1 MAENPFSRAI
11 PELLHPSAKLILRI
25 AHYNSEEFGGAA
37 VLMQRLDRA
46 LAALGHISTV
56 NHQSTPGAME
66 SKGRLASASVHAA
79 KLLERAGYSF
89 ENRLRRPNAASY
101 FSRLHLF
108 HQTAV
113 HDSWI
118 DIAHLHWVGRWLD
131 LPSFVASL
139 RTFTPIVWTVH
150 DMSALAG
157 GCFTDF
163 GCGEFGNG
171 CRVCPL
177 LKFPFNRILA
187 KRELQR
193 RIRALASRPVAFVA
207 NSHSTCRLVEKA
219 PLAKGKVQRIIPPGF
234 DFSEMKRIPRREAR
248 LALGVPEE
256 AFVLG
261 FGAASLT
268 DENKGIDRFYEVAQR
283 VAQEI
288 PNTQAV
294 IFGDGEPETT
304 KIPTHQL
311 GTLKDPAQLA
321 LAYSAMDAHLVTSQM
336 ETFGQVSVEAQA
348 CGTPVFAFAVGGL
361 PETLV
366 DGKTGVLVPFGE
378 CEQMAEQIVAA
389 YRAGRLKAMGR
400 AGAEWVRGQFD
411 SLVVAKKY
419 VEVYEE
425 LLAGSANWNRNVYTT
440 PRRLGGRSEDSHRG
454 EADQNL

>member
-1 MAENPFSRAI
+1 
-11 PELLHPSAKLILRI
+11 LKI
-25 AHYNSEEFGGAA
+25 AHFNTSSVGGAA
-37 VLMQRLDRA
+37 VLMQRLHTALLDLDQESVGYVRDAAHLPDKILAQDFSSSEKDRFF
-46 LAALGHISTV
+46 
-56 NHQSTPGAME
+56 
-66 SKGRLASASVHAA
+66 
-79 KLLERAGYSF
+79 ERARYSL
-89 ENRLRRPNAASY
+89 ENRIRFSKAPSY
-101 FSRLHLF
+101 YSRLRLNHATPAPRA
-108 HQTAV
+108 QV
-113 HDSWI
+113 
-118 DIAHLHWVGRWLD
+118 DIIHLHWAGRWLD
-131 LPSFVASL
+131 LPSFVNSL
-139 RTFTPIVWTVH
+139 PPATPIVWTVH
-150 DMSALAG
+150 DMSPLAG

-163 GCGEFGNG
+163 GCGEFEKG

-193 RIRALASRPVAFVA
+193 RFRALASRPVAFVA

-268 DENKGIDRFYEVAQR
+268 DENKGINRFYEVAQR
-283 VAQEI
+283 VAEEI
-288 PNTQAV
+288 PETHAL
-294 IFGDGEPETT
+294 IFGDGGPEE
-304 KIPTHQL
+304 KIPTRNL
-311 GTLKDPAQLA
+311 GTIKDPAQLA
-321 LAYSAMDAHLVTSQM
+321 LAYSAMDAHVVTSQM

-348 CGTPVFAFAVGGL
+348 YSTPVFAFAVGGL

-366 DGKTGVLVPFGE
+366 DKKTGVLVPFGQ
-378 CEQMAEQIVAA
+378 CEEMAEQIVAA
-389 YRAGRLKAMGR
+389 HRAGRLESMGQ

-425 LLAGSANWNRNVYTT
+425 LLAGK
-440 PRRLGGRSEDSHRG
+440 PK
-454 EADQNL
+454 